1 MNILILGA
9 GYAGMTAVA
18 AVARRT
24 RGEDVRVTL
33 VNPSTRFTERLRLHQ
48 VATGQKLADLRI
60 PEMLE
65 GTGVE
70 FVQGWVTAIDAGARR
85 VALADGRSLEYDK
98 LVCALGSVAD
108 IGMVPGVAEH
118 AVTLNSADE
127 AARLTSRLV
136 AGATVVVG
144 GGGLTGIEAAAEIA
158 EQHPSVRVV
167 LLSRGELGAMMGAKA
182 RTYLL
187 AGLDRLGVEV
197 RTGVS
202 VTKVMPEAVE
212 LDGGELLAADAVL
225 WTTGVKVSPLAAEA
239 GVEVDGRGRI
249 VVDAALRSV
258 SHPEVYAIGDAAA
271 IRQKYG
277 VIHGTCQ
284 SGIPTGAHAAA
295 SLAREV
301 RGKEPR
307 PFRFRYVHQ
316 PVSLGRRD
324 AVIQFT
330 HADDTPAR
338 FYLKGKWA
346 VIYKETVSSS
356 PWKEFAI
363 LKRWARL
370 PLSLKG
376 GRATR
381 MA

>member
-1 MNILILGA
+1 MNILVLGA

-33 VNPSTRFTERLRLHQ
+33 VSPSTRFTERLRLHQ
-48 VATGQKLADLRI
+48 VAAGQELADLRI
-60 PEMLE
+60 PKMLE

-108 IGMVPGVAEH
+108 TGMVPGVAAH
-118 AVTLNSADE
+118 AITLNSADE
-127 AARLTSRLV
+127 AARLASRLV
-136 AGATVVVG
+136 PGATVVVG

-182 RTYLL
+182 RAYLL

-212 LDGGELLAADAVL
+212 LNDGELVAADAVL

-239 GVEVDGRGRI
+239 GLEVDGRGRI
-249 VVDAALRSV
+249 VVDATLRSV

-307 PFRFRYVHQ
+307 AFRFRYVHQ

-346 VIYKETVSSS
+346 VFYKEAVSSS

-363 LKRWARL
+363 LKRWAQL